1 MKLENPEDP
10 LASGIEIFAKP
21 PGKKLQNIRLL
32 SGGERTLVALSLL
45 FGIFEY
51 RPAAFCILDE
61 ADAALD
67 EPNIER
73 FLRALHSFERHT
85 QFILITHNKRTMEI
99 ADLLYGV
106 TMQESGVSQL
116 VSVQLH

>member
-1 MKLENPEDP
+1 M
-10 LASGIEIFAKP
+10 
-21 PGKKLQNIRLL
+21 
-32 SGGERTLVALSLL
+32 ALSLL

-73 FLRALHSFERHT
+73 FLRALHSFESHT

>member
-1 MKLENPEDP
+1 MRG
-10 LASGIEIFAKP
+10 ASYVA
-21 PGKKLQNIRLL
+21 
-32 SGGERTLVALSLL
+32 TTAWALSLL
-45 FGIFEY
+45 FAIFEY

-67 EPNIER
+67 EPNVDR
-73 FLRALHSFERHT
+73 FLRALHSFENRT